1 MRHARTAILI
11 TICALVLPGLVSAQP
26 SGSPDAGVE
35 EALKAIRPEAIRAH
49 MRFLADDLLEGRET
63 ASRGYDLA
71 ARYVETVFQGLG
83 LEPAGAGGS
92 YLQPVPLMRTAT
104 VESES
109 TLALVRNG
117 RRTELKYKED
127 FFSIAEGL
135 AETDSSV
142 TAPVVFVGYGV
153 TAPELKHDDYAGV
166 DVRGKIVLL
175 LMGAPASFPADRRAF
190 YSENLGKIRA
200 AASRGAVGVLGMPT
214 PEAEQ
219 RLPWEIVV
227 RSTGTPGFVWV
238 DERGRGRAIPPEIR
252 GLALMSRKTAEL
264 FFEGAPRSLESV
276 FETAEAGRPQAF
288 DLPVQASLR
297 TVGRGEQGAESPNV
311 AAVLR
316 GSDPR
321 LREEYVVV
329 TAHLDHLGV
338 GTAVEGDAIYNGAYD
353 NASGIAILLEL
364 ARAFTRL
371 PAPPRRS
378 VLFLAVTAEER
389 GLQGSDF
396 FAHRPTVPIDRIV
409 ANINLDM
416 FLMLYP
422 LRDVIAYGSEHSSLN
437 RVVEEAAGRLGI
449 GVSPDPRPEEVV
461 FIRSDHYSFVRQGI
475 PAMMLTAGVQEGD
488 STGGGAFQKW
498 LQERYHQPGDDMNQE
513 FDFEAGAQFVRLNF
527 LISWQVAQ
535 EEKAPSWN
543 PGDFFG
549 EKFSRQAGAPK
560 P

>member
-1 MRHARTAILI
+1 MRPARTALLI
-11 TICALVLPGLVSAQP
+11 AICALVLPGLVSAQP
-26 SGSPDAGVE
+26 SSPPDADVE
-35 EALKAIRPEAIRAH
+35 KALASIRPEAVRAH

-83 LEPAGAGGS
+83 LEPAGAGGG
-92 YLQPVPLMRTAT
+92 YLQPVPLRRTEM

-109 TLALVRNG
+109 ALALLRDG
-117 RRTELKYKED
+117 RRTELQFGED
-127 FFSIAEGL
+127 YFSTATGL
-135 AETDSSV
+135 AEMDSSV

-153 TAPELKHDDYAGV
+153 TAPELEYDDYAGV
-166 DVRGKIVLL
+166 DVRGKIVAI
-175 LMGAPASFPADRRAF
+175 LMGAPASFPADQRAF
-190 YSENLGKIRA
+190 YSENLGKVRA

-214 PEAEQ
+214 PLAEQ
-219 RLPWEIVV
+219 RLPWEVLV
-227 RSTGTPGFVWV
+227 RGSRTPGFSWA
-238 DERGRGRAIPPEIR
+238 DERGGGRAVPPEIR
-252 GLALMSRKTAEL
+252 GLALINRKTAEL
-264 FFEGAPRSLESV
+264 FFEGAPRSLQEV

-297 TVGRGEQGAESPNV
+297 TVGRWERTESPNV

-338 GTAVEGDAIYNGAYD
+338 GVPVEGDAIYNGAYD

-371 PAPPRRS
+371 PVPPRRS
-378 VLFLAVTAEER
+378 VLFLALTAEER

-396 FAHRPTVPIDRIV
+396 FAHRPTVVIDRIV
-409 ANINLDM
+409 ANMNLDM

-422 LRDVIAYGSEHSSLN
+422 LRDVIAYGSEHSSLR

-449 GVSPDPRPEEVV
+449 GVSPDPWPEEVV

-475 PAMMLTAGVQEGD
+475 PAMMLTAGVQTGD
-488 STGGGAFQKW
+488 SAGAEVVRKW
-498 LQERYHQPGDDMNQE
+498 LQERYHQPGDDMSQE
-513 FDFEAGAQFVRLNF
+513 LDFEAGAQFVRLNF
-527 LISWQVAQ
+527 LISWLVAQ
-535 EEKAPSWN
+535 EDEAPRWN

-549 EKFSRQAGAPK
+549 EKFSRPVAASK